1 MKADTIEPKAG
12 LKPCSYGRSKKDRG
26 LFSQASHNSRFSAI
40 APVPGSTEIII
51 RVSEL
56 IADCR
61 PDDVDLL
68 GALHRIQHEYGF
80 VPREAIPLLA
90 VRFQTTPAIVFGT
103 IDFYSEIRT
112 VPPAEHAV
120 EWCSGPACLLKG
132 SAAIRRALEA
142 ELQCA
147 MNRASPDGQFEL
159 RLVQCDGTCLL
170 APLIRYR
177 GRYIGPVSTSDAIT
191 FARGLKAG
199 AEPGSPGPKAGTGDA
214 PPEAGGRATE
224 EASA

>member
-1 MKADTIEPKAG
+1 M
-12 LKPCSYGRSKKDRG
+12 
-26 LFSQASHNSRFSAI
+26 FSQASHNSRFSAV

-90 VRFQTTPAIVFGT
+90 VRFQTTPAIIFGT
-103 IDFYSEIRT
+103 IDFYSEIRM
-112 VPPAEHAV
+112 VPPAEHTL

-147 MNRASPDGQFEL
+147 MNGASPDGRFEL

-170 APLIRYR
+170 APLVRYR
-177 GRYIGPVSTSDAIT
+177 GRYVGPVNTSQAIQ

-199 AEPGSPGPKAGTGDA
+199 AEPGAPGPETAAEGTA
-214 PPEAGGRATE
+214 E
-224 EASA
+224 